1 MTIKLKLNMKCQ
13 ISLPVSGFKVTG
25 SWNRGSGMEL
35 LHRKLF
41 AEFFCSINVEPNLIK
56 LPVSEV

>member
-1 MTIKLKLNMKCQ
+1 
-13 ISLPVSGFKVTG
+13 
-25 SWNRGSGMEL
+25 MEL

-41 AEFFCSINVEPNLIK
+41 AEFLYSINVEPNLIK